1 MTFSR
6 PTRLSQD
13 IMTAPAMDV
22 IVCTCNRAD
31 SLLRLLDALAKQTV
45 PVDSF
50 RILVVDDGST
60 DHTQGLCRDMQRTMP
75 NLRYERV
82 PHNRGLSNARNTG
95 IALCDAPLV
104 AFTDDDCIPRPDWLE
119 RMIQALRTAPIV
131 AGAIETPTD
140 NFWKLC
146 HNIAQFHPFLTGK
159 KARRTPFI
167 AGANMGFRREV
178 LTSLG
183 GFEADRQI
191 AEDME
196 FVLRAGRA
204 GFCVW
209 FTPEAV
215 VRHDPARTGFGQILR
230 YSARHAR
237 ITVHL
242 RRAYLA
248 DIGTPGFVLTPWFL
262 APLSPAIAALTTAQL
277 YASDLQTLRR
287 HPATLPVIFL
297 LKIAWCLGASQG
309 LLETREA

>member
-1 MTFSR
+1 MT
-6 PTRLSQD
+6 D
-13 IMTAPAMDV
+13 TAIDV

-31 SLLRLLDALAKQTV
+31 HLGRLLHALTKQTL
-45 PVDSF
+45 PTDSF

-60 DHTQGLCRDMQRTMP
+60 DQTQSLCRDMQRTIP

-119 RMIQALRTAPIV
+119 RMHQALRTAPIV

-159 KARRTPFI
+159 KARPMRFI

-183 GFEADRQI
+183 GFEADRKI

-204 GFCVW
+204 GFHIW
-209 FTPEAV
+209 FAPETI
-215 VRHDPARTGFGQILR
+215 VRHDPARTNFWQILR

-237 ITVHL
+237 TTIHL
-242 RRAYLA
+242 RRTYRK
-248 DIGTPGFVLTPWFL
+248 DTGTPNFVLTPWFL
-262 APLSPAIAALTTAQL
+262 TPLSPAIATLTTARL
-277 YASDLQTLRR
+277 YASDLQTFRR
-287 HPATLPVIFL
+287 HPATVPVIFL

-309 LLETREA
+309 LLKTREG